1 MKIRIKVKH
10 LVYILGLLT
19 VLVIAFNVGVA
30 PRHKLAEAEQGA
42 VQAELKEQVLNK
54 IDTAKPDNK
63 LKLIEEYML
72 KESDTVLAHAYEAY
86 IGSSGSMFSGSM
98 ELQTKPDFS
107 LKEKVPYLEQ
117 YVKAGRSDQDVS
129 KAAELLTYYYEGS
142 EQWEKASQM
151 LAGALKRLH
160 FTEYSY
166 ARQELLFMKA
176 KLAADQKQYGELI
189 RLCEE
194 LTLGNKNPTN
204 FDLNI
209 RISNLLA
216 QYVIAEGK
224 VPEELKRIQAEIK
237 KQEELIEGDQRAAQL
252 QTDQLQMVE
261 DRLKKMVSIGLE
273 RMTDVSGTITK
284 SDGEPV
290 AYAGVF
296 LRRQDDLNHSI
307 RESEPYQ
314 TMTNEK
320 GEYSFK
326 GVVPGSYKLSL
337 GLDLK
342 QISGWTWPVSGDA
355 DWIDLR
361 GQQSLVQDVV
371 FQPLMKLKSPVNEAV
386 VKEKK
391 LIFEW
396 EPVAG
401 AAYYNLNLGLKLQ
414 GGSSSRSIMQGIR
427 SSRIEIAAEDLY
439 NVISGVSSS
448 SNGSEEEKIDP
459 LSLLGYAN
467 TDNQFMWSVE
477 AYNANGELLTRSDG
491 YRLGNDLTGQ
501 LPFFYLKE
509 RTMTDADRA
518 LLAGHLED
526 ADAKYRAAFQ
536 SNPEDA
542 HSLKMMFTLLEGK
555 LMMMHGEDTDTET
568 KKAIKEEQVGLL
580 KQLVKLHPTAD
591 YYGWLADYYLKQEN
605 WNEYNRYYALAG
617 SLSKHTDTGYT
628 DATRA
633 IALMKQGKWDE
644 ADNYFKQSLEN
655 DKSHRFVGV
664 YIALG
669 LYRGGSLD
677 QAIQLAAKYPDR
689 MMYNNPL
696 HWEEL
701 LLEMK
706 IESKGVSNYNGM
718 LREKIG
724 LYIKGK
730 DQELKQWQP
739 SAGSHDTAM
748 KKFIAGLLKVG

>member
-10 LVYILGLLT
+10 LAYILGLLT
-19 VLVIAFNVGVA
+19 VLVIAFNVGA
-30 PRHKLAEAEQGA
+30 PPSHKLAEAEQGA
-42 VQAELKEQVLNK
+42 VQAESKEQVLNK

-98 ELQTKPDFS
+98 EHRTKPAFN

-117 YVKAGRSDQDVS
+117 YVKAGRSDPDVG
-129 KAAELLTYYYEGS
+129 KAAELLAYYYEGS
-142 EQWEKASQM
+142 EQWEKASQI
-151 LAGALKRLH
+151 LTNALKKLH

-176 KLAADQKQYGELI
+176 KLAADMKQYGELI
-189 RLCEE
+189 QLCEE
-194 LTLGNKNPTN
+194 LTQGNKNPN
-204 FDLNI
+204 LDLNI

-216 QYVIAEGK
+216 QYAIAEGK
-224 VPEELKRIQAEIK
+224 VPEELKRIQAEMK
-237 KQEELIEGDQRAAQL
+237 KQKELNEGNQRVAQL
-252 QTDQLQMVE
+252 QIDQLQMIE
-261 DRLKKMVSIGLE
+261 DRLKKMDSIGLE

-296 LRRQDDLNHSI
+296 LRRQDDLYHSI
-307 RESEPYQ
+307 RENEPYQ

-337 GLDLK
+337 GLDLN

-386 VKEKK
+386 VKGKK
-391 LIFEW
+391 ITFEW
-396 EPVAG
+396 EPAAG

-414 GGSSSRSIMQGIR
+414 SGSSSRPIMQGIH
-427 SSRIEIAAEDLY
+427 SSRIEIDAEELY
-439 NVISGVSSS
+439 YEISGVSSS
-448 SNGSEEEKIDP
+448 SNGSDEEKLDP

-467 TDNQFMWSVE
+467 TDNQYMWSVE

-526 ADAKYRAAFQ
+526 ADARYKALFR

-555 LMMMHGEDTDTET
+555 LMLLHGEDANTEM
-568 KKAIKEEQVGLL
+568 KKAIQEEQTGLL

-591 YYGWLADYYLKQEN
+591 YYARLADYYLKKES

-617 SLSKHTDTGYT
+617 SLSKNTDTSYT
-628 DATRA
+628 DATHA

-644 ADNYFKQSLEN
+644 AENYFKQSIEN

-677 QAIQLAAKYPDR
+677 QAIQLAAMYPDR

-696 HWEEL
+696 RWEDL

-706 IESKGVSNYNGM
+706 RESKGVTDYTGI
-718 LREKIG
+718 LQEKIG

-739 SAGSHDTAM
+739 SAGAYDTAM
-748 KKFIAGLLKVG
+748 KKFIDGLLNVG